1 MKKNF
6 SALCAGLVV
15 AVVIS
20 GCSDDDFGNGQDGN
34 RPSAGTTVNFTLG
47 GPSTRTIY
55 DDEDEYQINWSDNDQ
70 VRIYCEEAEDV
81 KQADYTVLK
90 DETNEETGTL
100 QYNENGLAWGG
111 ENTHNFYAVYP
122 ADNNKVSVD
131 NGIASFRVNQNQT
144 CTFPAEATNGNYMG
158 SPDMTNA
165 YMVAYY
171 SSTPIDEVPL
181 NFKPIM
187 TTLQITLRG
196 RENPNEN
203 QSFIAVTGLSI
214 IRQVSNTE
222 NEGYFQYDITNGK
235 MQDGTGSGSFTQTTF
250 VGVSHNGQAY
260 IDLQPGESMTFTVF
274 LPPIDINAQNPITIR
289 PNVAGNTELD
299 VIVQGQMIDGEAL
312 AFAASSKGKL
322 TLPVWPTEEVT
333 GNNWIT
339 PLDDNIYV
347 QQLSIPGAHDAAANS
362 TSLMDVGVTQG
373 LTLQEQWDLGIR
385 AFDLRAAWY
394 DNDGGIFTEE
404 FHGMWLWHGFT
415 RTGLSLDGALQIIKG
430 KLDENEREFA
440 IVQLRHESEAA
451 NGKDTGRWATDL
463 YNAFSSYLDYIIEWR
478 PDLTIGE
485 CRGKIIVLTRDDYN
499 QRSLAGLISNWP
511 ENTTGTA
518 NIATGRSSTCNYY
531 VQDLYEYTLNS
542 GDEKIEAFE
551 SLMSTTTQFCNSTSE
566 YFMNKSWAMN
576 HISGYSSYFG
586 IGGTQEYIWNAEQVA
601 LPIQQAI
608 AGLTSPGPLGM
619 VMMDFAGMRTASG
632 WLGIGGTEQTVNC
645 DLLTQTI
652 IDNNYRYTMLRKDN
666 TGN

>member
-1 MKKNF
+1 MKKYF

-15 AVVIS
+15 AGVLS
-20 GCSDDDFGNGQDGN
+20 GCSDDDLGNGQDGN
-34 RPSAGTTVNFTLG
+34 RPSAGATVNFTLG

-81 KQADYTVLK
+81 TQADYTVQK

-144 CTFPAEATNGNYMG
+144 CTFPVEATNGNYMG

-165 YMVAYY
+165 YMVAHY
-171 SSTPIDEVPL
+171 SSTPVDEVPL
-181 NFKPIM
+181 DFKPIM

-203 QSFIAVTGLSI
+203 QSYIAVTGLSI
-214 IRQVSNTE
+214 IRQVSDTE
-222 NEGYFQYDITNGK
+222 NEGYFQYDIANGE
-235 MQDGTGSGSFTQTTF
+235 MQAGTGSGSFTQTTF

-299 VIVQGQMIDGEAL
+299 VTVQGQTIDGATL

-322 TLPVWPTEEVT
+322 TLPAWPNEQTT

-362 TSLMDVGVTQG
+362 TSLAGIGVTQG

-385 AFDLRAAWY
+385 AFDLRAAWHTT
-394 DNDGGIFTEE
+394 NDE
-404 FHGMWLWHGFT
+404 MWLWHGIT
-415 RTGLSLDGALQIIKG
+415 TTSLSLSAALSIIRE
-430 KLDENEREFA
+430 KLDENQGEFA
-440 IVQLRHESEAA
+440 IIQLRHESET
-451 NGKDTGRWATDL
+451 GLITPKDPDRWATEL
-463 YNAFSSYLDYIIEWR
+463 YNSFTPYLDYIVEWR
-478 PDLTIGE
+478 PDLTIE
-485 CRGKIIVLTRDDYN
+485 DCRGKMIVLTRDDYN
-499 QRSLAGLISNWP
+499 KRSLAGLISGWP
-511 ENTTGTA
+511 ENATGTA
-518 NIATGRSSTCNYY
+518 SIATGGSSSCNYY
-531 VQDLYEYTLNS
+531 VQDLYEYTL
-542 GDEKIEAFE
+542 GDGEQKISAFE
-551 SLMSTTTQFCNSTSE
+551 NLMNTTVQFCNSTSE
-566 YFMNKSWAMN
+566 GFTNKSWAMN
-576 HISGYSSYFG
+576 HISGYSSIFG
-586 IGGTQEYIWNAEQVA
+586 IGGTQEYIWNAQQVA
-601 LPIQQAI
+601 LPIQQTI
-608 AGLTSPGPLGM
+608 AGLANPGPLGM
-619 VMMDFAGMRTASG
+619 VMMDFAGMRDASG
-632 WLGIGGTEQTVNC
+632 WLGIGGSEQPTNC

-652 IDNNYRYTMLRKDN
+652 IDNNYRYTMLRKSN
-666 TGN
+666 